1 MHVLVTGATGFIG
14 FHSAS
19 RLLAEGHSVRALVRD
34 PEKARR
40 VLGKLGLNGDALV
53 LGDMTD
59 STAVSRAMQGCDAVI
74 HAAADVSVTTGQT
87 DFSANLRGTETV
99 VGLASEQERPTIYVS
114 SLAAIFDPHRPTN
127 ETSDL
132 VRSRT
137 HYGRSK
143 AECDA
148 WVRARIV
155 EGARVSIV
163 YPPSVVGPDDPGLS
177 ESVKAYRGFLRG
189 TLRSEGGMPM
199 VDARDFA
206 LLVTRMLETR
216 TDGRIVAG
224 GHFLNWDE
232 FTEVL
237 ERVTGAEIPRI
248 TAPGWLLRGAART
261 LDVVG
266 KWTGRPMPM
275 SGEGVEIATRFRKIG
290 DSARIAELGIEWR
303 PVAQTLEDLFRW
315 FLATGRLP
323 AKAVP
328 RLAETD
334 PVEQKLDRP

>member
-14 FHSAS
+14 FHTAS

-34 PEKARR
+34 LAKADR

-53 LGDMTD
+53 KGDMTD
-59 STAVSRAMQGCDAVI
+59 SDSVSGAMEGCDAVI
-74 HAAADVSVTTGQT
+74 HAAADVSVTTGQS
-87 DFSANLRGTETV
+87 DFSANLRGTESV
-99 VGLASEQERPTIYVS
+99 VGLACELGRRPIFVS
-114 SLAAIFDPHRPTN
+114 SLAAIFDPNRPTN
-127 ETSDL
+127 EDSAL

-148 WVRARIV
+148 WVRAREA
-155 EGARVSIV
+155 EGAPVSIV

-177 ESVKAYRGFLRG
+177 ESVKAYRRFLRG
-189 TLRSEGGMPM
+189 TLRSEGGIPM

-206 LLVTRMLETR
+206 LLLMRMLEV
-216 TDGRIVAG
+216 DEGGRVVAG
-224 GHFLNWDE
+224 GHYMNWDE
-232 FTEVL
+232 LTDVL
-237 ERVTGAEIPRI
+237 ERVTGAKISRI

-266 KWTGRPMPM
+266 KWTGKPMPM
-275 SGEGVEIATRFRKIG
+275 SGEGVEIATRFRKID
-290 DSARIAELGIEWR
+290 DSPRIADLGIEWR

-315 FLATGRLP
+315 FLVTGKLP
-323 AKAVP
+323 ATAIP
-328 RLAETD
+328 RLAGDHSGEG
-334 PVEQKLDRP
+334 KSDRP